1 MIVFMNVLGI
11 NLKTSTKSIS
21 SEDLNVI
28 LLLLIIYI
36 MDIQSFAFFLFYS
49 IAIGLK
55 NIF

>member
-11 NLKTSTKSIS
+11 NLKTSTKSVS